1 MSQVWV
7 PLLRSQHHLLM
18 GREGSC
24 DSKGWIPSP
33 FCMEKLD
40 AERLCRE
47 EKGIPLKPLSHKED
61 REMTAVDS
69 RGIET
74 YSSNTF

>member
-1 MSQVWV
+1 
-7 PLLRSQHHLLM
+7 
-18 GREGSC
+18 
-24 DSKGWIPSP
+24 
-33 FCMEKLD
+33 MEKLD

-61 REMTAVDS
+61 REVTAIDS